1 MRAAFCLTCCAGLLF
16 AGARRTVQSG
26 RDRPLGSLIRR
37 CSVRRDLWNKVPSPA
52 RTRPASARA
61 DALTARGCSHRH
73 WIGRRRGGHHH
84 VHNPPWPPPP
94 RASAAYLLPKLLRH
108 AALHHTA
115 PHRDW
120 SGMCS
125 DACARAQGRTLLK
138 GRGMAMGANAA
149 LWHSLHI
156 TYSSVCRSAM
166 Q

>member
-1 MRAAFCLTCCAGLLF
+1 MRAAFCLTCYAGLLF

-37 CSVRRDLWNKVPSPA
+37 CSARRDLWNKVPSPA

-94 RASAAYLLPKLLRH
+94 RASAAE
-108 AALHHTA
+108 T
-115 PHRDW
+115 
-120 SGMCS
+120 
-125 DACARAQGRTLLK
+125 
-138 GRGMAMGANAA
+138 AA
-149 LWHSLHI
+149 LWHSLDICDTQVCADLPCSDLAVSQSVVCAVCARATRAMSSFRSRHPRGHGLV
-156 TYSSVCRSAM
+156 TYARFEGKCER
-166 Q
+166 